1 MPKRAN
7 TKGLQFLYL
16 IASGNNDS
24 VYKVGISVDPKAR
37 LEQIKSTYRVPNAH
51 IVETMDVPTRQEVF
65 AIEAALHARFEV
77 KKSPKYGGREFFR
90 LSDDDLNWLRSLY
103 REKSN
108 DFAQAQAFYG
118 LAQNASALAEKAR
131 RMEKER
137 QSKIDFNRR
146 NGKSY
151 DTKPMGDLKRYND
164 LTKKMKNGH
173 LGDRFSI
180 KPIEH
185 PVKTLIRVV
194 HQEAAEVI
202 NIKTKNLWLQVT
214 GFGFIG
220 GLLLGSAYI
229 PNQALAIAIQSAIV
243 GSISGGVGQAARR
256 ETEKSSALKMIEE
269 SIEGRYPGQ
278 KEKFLIA
285 MLDSK
290 TNSQLLIRDFN
301 EAREELRNIS
311 PVLPQ
316 VTLPASKEILSTYS
330 LKSYIPKVA
339 IGVTLC
345 FSFLFSV
352 TAAQNEPARKAG
364 LLEDPIRVANLN
376 ATS

>member
-1 MPKRAN
+1 MPKRAK
-7 TKGLQFLYL
+7 TEELQFLYL
-16 IASGNNDS
+16 VASGNNDS

-65 AIEAALHARFEV
+65 AIEAALHARFES
-77 KKSPKYGGREFFR
+77 KKSPRYGGREFFR
-90 LSDDDLNWLRSLY
+90 LSEDDLRWLRSLY

-108 DFAQAQAFYG
+108 DYAQAQAFYG
-118 LAQNASALAEKAR
+118 LVQSASALAEKAR

-151 DTKPMGDLKRYND
+151 TTKPVGDLKRYND

-185 PVKTLIRVV
+185 PAKTLVRAV
-194 HQEAAEVI
+194 HQETAEVI
-202 NIKTKNLWLQVT
+202 NIKTKNLWLQVS
-214 GFGFIG
+214 GIGFIG
-220 GLLLGSAYI
+220 GLLIGSAYI
-229 PNQALAIAIQSAIV
+229 PDQAIGIAIQSAII
-243 GSISGGVGQAARR
+243 GSISGGVGQASRR
-256 ETEKSSALKMIEE
+256 ESEKSSALKMIEE
-269 SIEGRYPGQ
+269 SIETRYPGQ

-290 TNSQLLIRDFN
+290 TNSRLLIRDFN

-316 VTLPASKEILSTYS
+316 VTLPTSKNILSTYS
-330 LKSYIPKVA
+330 VKSYIPKVA

-345 FSFLFSV
+345 FSFLFSI
-352 TAAQNEPARKAG
+352 TAAQNEKERKVG
-364 LLEDPIRVANLN
+364 LLECPIRVVNSI